1 MSVDTLC
8 DFFLFVSS
16 NKKTISNKNLM
27 DFYKFIETK
36 YQLFDEQKN
45 GNFEYNK
52 CQLLHNSLEEFLKD
66 FLLFFYNKSF
76 FEINKIQEKIIKNKI
91 EEKQNIEKQKDQEI
105 LEEHKNSYQYHYRKS
120 LNYKKIH
127 QNVTK
132 KCLLDFLVK
141 EGLNI
146 NIYPENFIVFFQ
158 ENEKYRIIIHKFI
171 LKMKPLF
178 ENKTKNIIKVQKM
191 NKKSF
196 SNQNIENYRKI
207 KMNNEII
214 NSISKKESLI
224 QNKNQFINILN
235 RVKVC
240 NSNEAIPK
248 PMTSRKKTFE
258 KKNEHSIEEEDIQ
271 IKIDDNNIIKNKQT
285 KLIKINNPKIK
296 KNKNKTKLNNKIEGV
311 FNNNN
316 DNINM
321 KSPGTP
327 EHKGGDINHVM
338 FGKTDFSKEIIF
350 DDIIKKTD
358 KSADDIN
365 IESKSM
371 RNKKIKHND
380 KYFKNGDQIQCG
392 CYLF

>member
-8 DFFLFVSS
+8 DFFMFISS
-16 NKKTISNKNLM
+16 NKKTISNKNLK
-27 DFYKFIETK
+27 DFYTFIETK
-36 YQLFDEQKN
+36 YQLFDEVRN
-45 GNFEYNK
+45 GNIECNK
-52 CQLLHNSLEEFLKD
+52 FQSLLYGLEEFLKD
-66 FLLFFYNKSF
+66 FLLFFYNKSI
-76 FEINKIQEKIIKNKI
+76 FEINKNQVRILKNKI
-91 EEKQNIEKQKDQEI
+91 EEKQNIEKQKDQDI
-105 LEEHKNSYQYHYRKS
+105 MEEQKNSYQYQFRKN
-120 LNYKKIH
+120 LNYKKIQ
-127 QNVTK
+127 QNETK
-132 KCLLDFLVK
+132 KCLLDLLIK
-141 EGLNI
+141 EDLNI
-146 NIYPENFIVFFQ
+146 NIFPINYILFFK
-158 ENEKYRIIIHKFI
+158 EHEKYRITIHKFI
-171 LKMKPLF
+171 LKMRPLI
-178 ENKTKNIIKVQKM
+178 EKKAKKNITIPKM
-191 NKKSF
+191 NKKCF
-196 SNQNIENYRKI
+196 SNQEIENYR
-207 KMNNEII
+207 
-214 NSISKKESLI
+214 NSYNTKEVNLISDKESLI

-316 DNINM
+316 ENINM